1 MNSNIIIS
9 YIFIGITPRDILQ
22 PAHTAKSWLHF
33 TFMHLFYFIYL
44 FSRRFYPK
52 WLTNKDIIEAIK
64 TNKRATTCKCYY
76 KSWLA

>member
-33 TFMHLFYFIYL
+33 TFMHLFYFILFIYL
-44 FSRRFYPK
+44 ADAFIQSDLQIRT
-52 WLTNKDIIEAIK
+52 L
-64 TNKRATTCKCYY
+64 
-76 KSWLA
+76 